1 MKTLNIFETIFLMQ
15 QCELLIGIP
24 YNQLPIDYQEKIID
38 LMLKRREIE
47 LDLSNLISQAGNA
60 CLGKNHFVILP
71 KPNS

>member
-1 MKTLNIFETIFLMQ
+1 MKTLNTFETTILMQ
-15 QCELLIGIP
+15 QCETLIGIP

-60 CLGKNHFVILP
+60 CLGENRFVILP